1 MENIDEEGRNK
12 KERKLI
18 KKTEYIDII
27 NEKKIMGKYI
37 KKTKRIFKL
46 LT

>member
-12 KERKLI
+12 KDRKLI